1 MNRKKN
7 KEKKEWLL
15 MVKHTQL
22 FFYLAGAMIA
32 ISLIILLAL
41 AI

>member
-1 MNRKKN
+1 MNRRKDRM
-7 KEKKEWLL
+7 KEWLL

-22 FFYLAGAMIA
+22 FLYLVGATIA

-41 AI
+41 LI